1 MVKTTLHYASYSAGI
16 SINKMSNI
24 TQVVRT
30 EKNMTTLKKS
40 IIATDLD
47 QVLSSAG
54 PYTFFAPSDLAF
66 QKLEVG
72 ILEDLLLRENKKKLT
87 DLLNLH
93 VVAGNIPFKDLKDGE
108 KLKTLNGK
116 ELLVEVTEAKVT
128 IAGAAIQN
136 HDVKTS
142 NGVIHSLDTVLKN

>member
-1 MVKTTLHYASYSAGI
+1 MVKTTLHHAGYSAGI

-136 HDVKTS
+136 HDVKTA